1 MASPEEALSTLGL
14 SRSSTFRYPDHVG
27 TDDVQN
33 FMIIS
38 EYEFQRESR
47 GNDRLNKITSG
58 RSGIGTFKESP
69 NFLGVRSYILYLPP
83 GSIKT
88 QYSAD
93 HQSVDIGFFGQTIAD
108 NLDGVLADSQ
118 RALENRQAGL
128 IGGAA
133 DFYSGVGTS
142 IYNRFEGSAR
152 SYMENDMGTRFG
164 FNIAEAFSGLLRGAN
179 KNPAAVASL
188 SMRKTVNPFT
198 TLVFSG
204 VKKLREHNF
213 TFDFRPHNSAESTE
227 VLSIINH
234 LKSGML
240 PGLKKNG
247 TIKTEKVKVPIQNQ
261 GISSSGQIEYIEKE
275 KVTQDSYR
283 SAFFD
288 YPNIFKVDFFHSGGL
303 RNEKLYKIGQS
314 VLASLNVTY
323 GEDAGQAFF
332 EDTGAPTH
340 IKLDLKFKENFALSR
355 QHIDKGF

>member
-14 SRSSTFRYPDHVG
+14 SRNSTFRYPDHVG
-27 TDDVQN
+27 ADDVQN

-47 GNDRLNKITSG
+47 GNDRLNKIKSG
-58 RSGIGTFKESP
+58 RSDIGTFRESP
-69 NFLGVRSYILYLPP
+69 NFLGIRSYILYLPP

-93 HQSVDIGFFGQTIAD
+93 HQSVDVGFFGQTLAD

-118 RALENRQAGL
+118 RALENRRSGL

-133 DFYSGVGTS
+133 DFYSGVGSS
-142 IYNRFEGSAR
+142 IYNRFEGATR

-213 TFDFRPHNSAESTE
+213 TFDFIPHNSAESTE

-247 TIKTEKVKVPIQNQ
+247 RIKTEKIKVPVVRDAGRRID
-261 GISSSGQIEYIEKE
+261 YIEKE

-314 VLASLNVTY
+314 VLTSLNVNY

-340 IKLDLKFKENFALSR
+340 IKLELKFALSR

>member
-1 MASPEEALSTLGL
+1 
-14 SRSSTFRYPDHVG
+14 
-27 TDDVQN
+27 
-33 FMIIS
+33 
-38 EYEFQRESR
+38 
-47 GNDRLNKITSG
+47 
-58 RSGIGTFKESP
+58 
-69 NFLGVRSYILYLPP
+69 
-83 GSIKT
+83 
-88 QYSAD
+88 
-93 HQSVDIGFFGQTIAD
+93 
-108 NLDGVLADSQ
+108 
-118 RALENRQAGL
+118 
-128 IGGAA
+128 
-133 DFYSGVGTS
+133 
-142 IYNRFEGSAR
+142 
-152 SYMENDMGTRFG
+152 MGTRFG

-247 TIKTEKVKVPIQNQ
+247 RIKTEKVKVPIQNQ
-261 GISSSGQIEYIEKE
+261 GISSSGQIQYIEKE

-314 VLASLNVTY
+314 VLTTLNVTY

>member
-1 MASPEEALSTLGL
+1 MALPEEALSTLGL
-14 SRSSTFRYPDHVG
+14 SRSLTFRYPDHVG

-47 GNDRLNKITSG
+47 GHDRLNKITSG
-58 RSGIGTFKESP
+58 RSGIGTFRESP

-108 NLDGVLADSQ
+108 NLNGVLADSQ

-133 DFYSGVGTS
+133 DFYSGVGRS
-142 IYNRFEGSAR
+142 IYNRFEGATR

-234 LKSGML
+234 LIWEL
-240 PGLKKNG
+240 Y
-247 TIKTEKVKVPIQNQ
+247 TII
-261 GISSSGQIEYIEKE
+261 II
-275 KVTQDSYR
+275 
-283 SAFFD
+283 
-288 YPNIFKVDFFHSGGL
+288 H
-303 RNEKLYKIGQS
+303 
-314 VLASLNVTY
+314 
-323 GEDAGQAFF
+323 
-332 EDTGAPTH
+332 
-340 IKLDLKFKENFALSR
+340 
-355 QHIDKGF
+355 

>member
-14 SRSSTFRYPDHVG
+14 SRNLTFRYPDHVG

-47 GNDRLNKITSG
+47 GHDRLNKITSG
-58 RSGIGTFKESP
+58 RSDIGTFRESP

-108 NLDGVLADSQ
+108 NLDGVLSDSK
-118 RALENRQAGL
+118 RALENRQEGL

-142 IYNRFEGSAR
+142 IYNRFEGATR

-247 TIKTEKVKVPIQNQ
+247 RIKTEKVKVPVVRDAGRRIV
-261 GISSSGQIEYIEKE
+261 YIEKE